1 MKKGK
6 GKTNYIC
13 TLSNISCPAS
23 DTCFVGE
30 LTFGCCGAD
39 LVVFSGPAQSC
50 ISVSVQS
57 CICALLQDCICS
69 LLLISIFSPGE

>member
-1 MKKGK
+1 MKKIKVKKGK
-6 GKTNYIC
+6 GKTKHIC

-39 LVVFSGPAQSC
+39 LVVFSGPAQKLYFC
-50 ISVSVQS
+50 FCAKLYLCPFARFVFVSY
-57 CICALLQDCICS
+57 
-69 LLLISIFSPGE
+69 F